1 MKTNSIEKITI
12 HSWFNLAECGYPYET
27 YEFNIDFKNSTAQF
41 DAKEILDYKIRS
53 MPFEENRNVF
63 NKINEFYSEE
73 LFELNDIDMNEVISS
88 IADLRRYCEDD
99 SNLDTNLAYMVF
111 YIIEIHY
118 FNQEYE
124 YIECLNECFPELKN
138 LSDVIKKLVGFDV
151 FNLDN
156 IKGLVTDYNY
166 KISENYI
173 TDRDTGEKLVLKKLF
188 YSKNSGAFFES
199 SEHNFKI
206 DFDKMELKTSDDKKI
221 KLNSKDLDE
230 ITNLIKKYGIFKWNS
245 IEYSTK
251 AINEHIFTLDGGGRW
266 KLCLVFDGGQ
276 ILNFGGC
283 EDYHDTYVE
292 FGKGLE
298 NLFGID
304 LLDVADLI
312 N

>member
-12 HSWFNLAECGYPYET
+12 HSWFNLAECGYPYYET

-151 FNLDN
+151 FNLD
-156 IKGLVTDYNY
+156 I
-166 KISENYI
+166 
-173 TDRDTGEKLVLKKLF
+173 
-188 YSKNSGAFFES
+188 
-199 SEHNFKI
+199 
-206 DFDKMELKTSDDKKI
+206 
-221 KLNSKDLDE
+221 
-230 ITNLIKKYGIFKWNS
+230 
-245 IEYSTK
+245 
-251 AINEHIFTLDGGGRW
+251 
-266 KLCLVFDGGQ
+266 VF
-276 ILNFGGC
+276 
-283 EDYHDTYVE
+283 
-292 FGKGLE
+292 
-298 NLFGID
+298 
-304 LLDVADLI
+304 
-312 N
+312 